1 MNFLLLTLVY
11 IVVTVCQAEKRH
23 HSSHYRP
30 SHHRPYQQPQ
40 IIYVHE
46 ACCQSPV
53 FVANRCQRKS
63 GTSRYTGLP
72 LTVCMCYV
80 NRYTPQLQWYAQSC
94 AASTTSTLTAA
105 AATATTTTV
114 APTTTTTATTTTT
127 TTTTPTTT
135 AQQKFCPNS
144 GCARRKRSVYDFMR
158 SLRIAGGTP
167 VTSTCDYPGV
177 VAIQA
182 TATNGDVQTV
192 CTGALISETEVQF
205 PSNCADIMNLAG
217 ATNDMAVVDGTQI
230 SISSISSSKPLAIAT
245 LSTPVDINA
254 APSQACIYNK
264 NMGAYSTSNCEIVGY
279 GTDTTNQLQ
288 TVAQT
293 SKVTFNAIACNGM
306 DTSLTIP
313 GASYGCA
320 SLEPNSAACAGD
332 GGALIVCDLLST
344 QEKVVVGQAET
355 FDCDTNNPAV
365 YFQKFNV

>member
-1 MNFLLLTLVY
+1 ML
-11 IVVTVCQAEKRH
+11 A
-23 HSSHYRP
+23 SSCP
-30 SHHRPYQQPQ
+30 
-40 IIYVHE
+40 
-46 ACCQSPV
+46 
-53 FVANRCQRKS
+53 
-63 GTSRYTGLP
+63 
-72 LTVCMCYV
+72 
-80 NRYTPQLQWYAQSC
+80 
-94 AASTTSTLTAA
+94 ASTVTAA
-105 AATATTTTV
+105 TSAITTAAPNTATTATS
-114 APTTTTTATTTTT
+114 ATTTTT
-127 TTTTPTTT
+127 TTTTPTPTTT

-144 GCARRKRSVYDFMR
+144 GCTRRKREAYSFFKA
-158 SLRIAGGTP
+158 LRIAGGTP

-182 TATNGDVQTV
+182 TAPNGDVLTV

-205 PSNCADIMNLAG
+205 PSNCAETLNLAG
-217 ATNDMAVVDGTQI
+217 ATNDVAVVDGTQI
-230 SISSISSSKPLAIAT
+230 TISSISSSKPLAIAT

-264 NMGAYSTSNCEIVGY
+264 NMGAYSNCEIVGY

-293 SKVTFNAIACNGM
+293 SKVTFNDIACNGI

-313 GASYGCA
+313 EASYGCA

-365 YFQKFNV
+365 YFQNFDV

>member
-1 MNFLLLTLVY
+1 MNSIVLTLMY
-11 IVVTVCQAEKRH
+11 IAVTVCQDQERH
-23 HSSHYRP
+23 LSF
-30 SHHRPYQQPQ
+30 HRFPYYGYYQPPPPPPRNL
-40 IIYVHE
+40 YAHE
-46 ACCQSPV
+46 NCCQSQE
-53 FVANRCQRKS
+53 FKAAGCQLRS

-72 LTVCMCYV
+72 LTLCKCCVGVDTYQ
-80 NRYTPQLQWYAQSC
+80 QLYSMASSC
-94 AASTTSTLTAA
+94 ATSTVTAA
-105 AATATTTTV
+105 TTATTTV
-114 APTTTTTATTTTT
+114 APTTVAATT

-144 GCARRKRSVYDFMR
+144 GCARRKRGTYDFFKT
-158 SLRIAGGTP
+158 LRIAGGTS

-182 TATNGDVQTV
+182 TAPNGDALTV
-192 CTGALISETEVQF
+192 CTGALISETEVQL
-205 PSNCADIMNLAG
+205 PSNCAETLNLAG
-217 ATNDMAVVDGTQI
+217 ATNDVAVVDGNEI
-230 SISSISSSKPLAIAT
+230 VIASISSSKPLAIAT

-264 NMGAYSTSNCEIVGY
+264 NMGAYNNCEIVGY

-293 SKVTFNAIACNGM
+293 SKVTFNDIACNGI

-313 GASYGCA
+313 EASYGCA

-365 YFQKFNV
+365 YFQNFDV